1 MSPGGGDEG
10 ILRLFVACD
19 LPEETRLAVTAWQR
33 EALEGREGLR
43 LNHALH
49 ITLAFLGA
57 VAAARVPELTE
68 KLLQVCVRP
77 CDVAVT
83 GPAFLPVSGPKRV
96 LVLRLADR
104 DGELA
109 RLQAAVAGALAGTG
123 LFEAEGRP
131 WLPHLTVARFRRPRQ
146 PFSLQNVNIP
156 GFCVVR
162 VVLYSSLLERAG
174 AVHTPLAEFA
184 AS

>member
-1 MSPGGGDEG
+1 VRPVEGDAET
-10 ILRLFVACD
+10 LRLFVACD
-19 LPEETRLAVTAWQR
+19 LPEETRLAVELWQR
-33 EALEGREGLR
+33 EVLEGREGLR

-68 KLLQVCVRP
+68 ALSQIRVRP
-77 CDVAVT
+77 CEVAVT
-83 GPAFLPVSGPKRV
+83 GPAFLPVRGAKRV

-104 DGELA
+104 DGQLA
-109 RLQAAVAGALAGTG
+109 RLRAAVAVALAGTG

-131 WLPHLTVARFRRPRQ
+131 WLPHLTVARFRPPGQ

-174 AVHTPLAEFA
+174 AVHTPLAEFP

>member
-1 MSPGGGDEG
+1 MSPVRGDAET
-10 ILRLFVACD
+10 LRLFVACD
-19 LPEETRLAVTAWQR
+19 LPGETRRAVEVWQR
-33 EALEGREGLR
+33 RALEGHEGLR

-49 ITLAFLGA
+49 ITLAFLGT
-57 VAAARVPELTE
+57 VAAARVPALTVA
-68 KLLQVCVRP
+68 LSRVRVRP
-77 CDVAVT
+77 CHVVV
-83 GPAFLPVSGPKRV
+83 GEPVFLPARGAKHVVALKLSDV
-96 LVLRLADR
+96 
-104 DGELA
+104 DGELT
-109 RLQAAVAGALAGTG
+109 RLQAGVSAALARSG

-131 WLPHLTVARFRRPRQ
+131 WLPHLTVARFRRPGQ
-146 PFSLQNVNIP
+146 PFFLQNVNIP